1 MHHSG
6 SDHSRQSW
14 LQATGGIFVSKII
27 LWNTGGVKLQVLP
40 PSFFNRPVLE
50 VAPDL
55 LGKYLVCGNKSAII
69 TETEA
74 YDGPAD
80 LASHASK
87 GKTART
93 AVMFGPPGR
102 WYVYLIYGMYSM
114 LNIVTGPESYPAA
127 VLIRGVEGINGP
139 GKLTKQFGITRAFNN
154 LPATTKTGLYLA
166 EAKNIKHSMF
176 NILQLPRVGV
186 EYAGPI
192 WSQKPWR
199 FVLES

>member
-1 MHHSG
+1 
-6 SDHSRQSW
+6 

-27 LWNTGGVKLQVLP
+27 LWNTGGVKLPVLP
-40 PSFFNRPVLE
+40 QSFFNRSALL

-55 LGKYLVCGNKSAII
+55 LGKYLVCGNKSVMI

-74 YDGPAD
+74 YDGFDD

-139 GKLTKQFGITRAFNN
+139 GKITRTFGITREFNN
-154 LPATTKTGLYLA
+154 LPATKQTGLYI
-166 EAKNIKHSMF
+166 EDRGIVVPKTKI
-176 NILQLPRVGV
+176 IQTPRIGV
-186 EYAGPI
+186 AYAGPI
-192 WSQKPWR
+192 WSQKLWR